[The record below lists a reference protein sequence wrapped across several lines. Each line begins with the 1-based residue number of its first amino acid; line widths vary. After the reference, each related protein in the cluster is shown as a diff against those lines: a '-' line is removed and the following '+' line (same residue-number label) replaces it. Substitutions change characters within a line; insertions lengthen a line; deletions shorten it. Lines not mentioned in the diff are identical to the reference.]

1 MTDEMSYPPV
11 GNNDFFSEVER
22 MLAEGKTV
30 RIPAKG
36 RSMEPFIREGRDE
49 IVLSAGIEPKK
60 GSIVLARTA
69 EGIVLHRIIGIDDKV
84 VTLMGDG
91 NLYKTETCST
101 VDILAGVSMIVKNGQ
116 SIEPESLAARIK
128 ARCWMMAR
136 PVRRP
141 LLKIWKLFLK

>member
-1 MTDEMSYPPV
+1 MTEELTYEPV
-11 GNNDFFSEVER
+11 GNNDFFSEVEGL
-22 MLAEGKTV
+22 LAEGKTV

-49 IVLSAGIEPKK
+49 IVLRAGIEPKK
-60 GSIVLARTA
+60 GLIVLAKTA
-69 EGIVLHRIIGIDDKV
+69 EGIVLHRIIGIDGDV

-91 NLYKTETCST
+91 NLYKTETCGT
-101 VDILAGVSMIVKNGQ
+101 GDILAGVSMIVKNGQ
-116 SIEPESLAARIK
+116 NIDPGSLAARIK
-128 ARCWMMAR
+128 AGCWMMAK